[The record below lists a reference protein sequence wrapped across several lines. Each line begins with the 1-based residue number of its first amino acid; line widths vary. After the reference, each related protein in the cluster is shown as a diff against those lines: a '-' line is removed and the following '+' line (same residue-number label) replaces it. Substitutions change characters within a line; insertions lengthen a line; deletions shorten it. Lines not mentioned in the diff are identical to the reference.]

1 MGCEN
6 YLLSRL
12 AVSCIVVSEQ
22 TKGFDTMDMHNGTQV
37 RETAD
42 HHDDVVAFGRATPAR
57 KTEAA
62 KTVATTCGE
71 GWYHDAAIAA
81 AEQDA
86 IEARGNPYHP

>member
-1 MGCEN
+1 MDLN
-6 YLLSRL
+6 
-12 AVSCIVVSEQ
+12 
-22 TKGFDTMDMHNGTQV
+22 TDTHF
-37 RETAD
+37 REIAD
-42 HHDDVVAFGRATPAR
+42 HRDDVVVFERATPAR

-86 IEARGNPYHP
+86 IEARGNPYHH